1 MSGFNTTW
9 KIGKR
14 VIRLKDVI
22 RYLNKKRRRVH
33 YVSAQSLYQA
43 LNRRL
48 KTNRKRMMR
57 ANTEIPII
65 VVFSREKSLPVVV
78 LDGNHRLAKAMALGL
93 DIGIRIMYDDEYNSF
108 FGV

>member
-1 MSGFNTTW
+1 MSGLNTTW
-9 KIGKR
+9 KMGKR
-14 VIRLKDVI
+14 IIHLKDVI

-33 YVSAQSLYQA
+33 YVPAQPLYQA
-43 LNRRL
+43 LKRRL
-48 KTNRKRMMR
+48 ETSRKRMMR

-65 VVFSREKSLPVVV
+65 VVVDRQTRRPTVV
-78 LDGNHRLAKAMALGL
+78 LDGNHRLAKAVSLGL

>member
-33 YVSAQSLYQA
+33 FVSAQSLYRV
-43 LNRRL
+43 LGRRL
-48 KTNRKRMMR
+48 KINRKRMMR
-57 ANTEIPII
+57 ADMDIPII
-65 VVFSREKSLPVVV
+65 VVLNRETKRPIVV
-78 LDGNHRLAKAMALGL
+78 LDGNHRLAKAVALGL
-93 DIGIRIMYDDEYNSF
+93 DIGIRTMYDDEYNYF